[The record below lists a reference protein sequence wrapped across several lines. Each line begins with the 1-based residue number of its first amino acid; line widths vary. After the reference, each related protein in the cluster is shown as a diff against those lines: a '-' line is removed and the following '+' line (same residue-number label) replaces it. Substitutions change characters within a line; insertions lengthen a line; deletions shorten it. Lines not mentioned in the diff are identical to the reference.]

1 MINKSNKKLLT
12 DFNLICLN
20 QFISEINILLHYFS
34 DNIALL
40 LGALINFINRESKV
54 LKSTGVEVKTS
65 LITKIKVPLLNL
77 LNENI
82 ENLEKFSGLDKL
94 IHFFPKLDSEN
105 QMDILNVII
114 QNEMTKIIKNLK
126 DISRK
131 KRDFIKN
138 LI

>member
-94 IHFFPKLDSEN
+94 IHFFPKLVSEN
-105 QMDILNVII
+105 QMDFLNVII

>member
-1 MINKSNKKLLT
+1 MT